1 VSRLAAQRVA
11 RFAYG
16 ARTID
21 IIKWFLCDLQ
31 ENGHVGF
38 AIPLPAAPSLA
49 RPRVESSATSF
60 VRPFRRR
67 IIQAAVAVVAVFL
80 LIGII
85 VPFINAAA
93 FGAQIQGALQS
104 ALGRKV
110 QIGKVHFTLL
120 TGPGFQL
127 EEVNIAEDP
136 RFGLEPFAYVET
148 LDVRVRPD
156 KLLFGRIQISSLRL
170 NRPSLNFAKQADG
183 TWNFVELIDRFSS
196 PRRAPLSFFP
206 TVELTGAR
214 IDFKLGVRKTTLY
227 LADTDL
233 DLYPERSGR
242 LSIRFAGSPS
252 RTDRSGVGFGHFRG
266 SASWLVNLNDANSNA
281 LQADITLDP
290 SNLSELTTLFEGYD
304 IGIHGTVGL
313 RAHLEGPATALGL
326 TGELDLGDVH
336 RWDLLPKPGES
347 WRIGYRGTL
356 DLPQQRFD
364 LVTLPSSGKRTPVT
378 LQVRVNQF
386 LAQPSWSVLARLDK
400 APAGNLLPL
409 AQRLGVQTPAGL
421 ELAGSLDG
429 VVGYSNRAG
438 LDGGVTL
445 NDASITLPGVPALH
459 ATQVATTISN
469 GKIHLDPVV
478 IEASGQRIL
487 EASADYFPDTRNVE
501 LTASAERGDVAV
513 LTKVLRA
520 WFSDS
525 PVVLSSFDGGLVTG
539 QVRYAHV
546 SPDEPVWNGQFQ
558 MVGGKLQADGLAA
571 PVTDVNARLNFDES
585 GLDVTRL
592 SATANGVPFHGEY
605 HYAVKGVHHERLR
618 LEIDVLDLDQAE
630 ALLDPSL
637 RSSGLLARLRGRR
650 QLPPWLA
657 NRSLE
662 GDIAVNRAAI
672 DGFAVGGLRTHF
684 TWDAA
689 VVQISSLQV
698 SLEQGSIR
706 AKGSVNLT
714 ENNPRY
720 RLSGEAMG
728 LPWKGGKVDIS
739 GHLDTAGSGRE
750 TLRNLRSSGTFT
762 AEDLSLTSEV
772 DFSKLTGKYQMS
784 FEAGW
789 PSVRLAS
796 LQASQGEEQW
806 DGEAASQRDGKL
818 IFELANGR
826 RQLHVVSTLLPSPAE
841 SAGIR
846 PSETRPA
853 KTARQKTARSQI
865 SLR

>member
-1 VSRLAAQRVA
+1 M
-11 RFAYG
+11 
-16 ARTID
+16 
-21 IIKWFLCDLQ
+21 
-31 ENGHVGF
+31 
-38 AIPLPAAPSLA
+38 
-49 RPRVESSATSF
+49 ESSATSF

-67 IIQAAVAVVAVFL
+67 IIQAAVAVVVLFL
-80 LIGII
+80 LIGLIA
-85 VPFINAAA
+85 PFINAAA
-93 FGAQIQGALQS
+93 FGAQIQSALQS

-170 NRPSLNFAKQADG
+170 NRPSLNFVKQADG

-214 IDFKLGVRKTTLY
+214 IDFKLGIRKTTLY

-233 DLYPERSGR
+233 DLFPERSGR

-252 RTDRSGVGFGHFRG
+252 RTDRSGIGFGHFRG
-266 SASWLVNLNDANSNA
+266 SASWLVNLNDADSNA

-304 IGIHGTVGL
+304 VGIHGTVGL
-313 RAHLEGPATALGL
+313 QAHLEGPATALRL
-326 TGELDLGDVH
+326 TGDLDLGDVH
-336 RWDLLPKPGES
+336 RWDLLPKQGEN

-356 DLPQQRFD
+356 DLPQQRFE
-364 LVTLPSSGKRTPVT
+364 VETLPSSGKRTPVT
-378 LQVRVNQF
+378 LQLRANQF
-386 LAQPSWSVLARLDK
+386 LGQPSWSVLARLDK

-409 AQRLGVQTPAGL
+409 AQRLGVQTPVGL
-421 ELAGSLDG
+421 ELAGTLDG

-438 LDGGVTL
+438 LDGGFTL

-459 ATQVATTISN
+459 ATQTATTISN
-469 GKIHLDPVV
+469 GKIHLDPMV
-478 IEASGQRIL
+478 IESSGKRIL
-487 EASADYFPDTRNVE
+487 EASADYFPDTHNVE
-501 LTASAERGDVAV
+501 LTASTERGDVAV

-525 PVVLSSFDGGLVTG
+525 PEVLSSFDGGLVTG
-539 QVRYAHV
+539 QVRYAHY
-546 SPDEPVWNGQFQ
+546 SPVEPVWNGQFQ
-558 MVGGKLQADGLAA
+558 MAGGALQAVGLSV
-571 PVTDVNARLNFDES
+571 PVTDVSARLNFDES
-585 GLDVTRL
+585 GLDVTHL
-592 SATANGVPFHGEY
+592 SASANGVAFRGEY
-605 HYAVKGVHHERLR
+605 HYAVKGVHHQRLR
-618 LEIDVLDLDQAE
+618 LEMEAMDLEQAE
-630 ALLDPSL
+630 ALLDPWL

-650 QLPPWLA
+650 QLPLWLA
-657 NRSLE
+657 SRSME
-662 GDIAVNRAAI
+662 GDIAVSHTAI
-672 DGFAVGGLRTHF
+672 NGFALGSLRTHF
-684 TWDAA
+684 TWDAPT
-689 VVQISSLQV
+689 VQISSLQV
-698 SLEQGSIR
+698 NLEQGGIR
-706 AKGSVNLT
+706 AKGSVNLA

-720 RLSGEAMG
+720 RLSGEATG
-728 LPWKGGKVDIS
+728 LSWKGGRVDIS

-750 TLRNLRSSGTFT
+750 TLRNLRSSGTFN

-772 DFSKLTGKYQMS
+772 DFSKLIGKYQLS

-789 PSVRLAS
+789 PSVRLS
-796 LQASQGEEQW
+796 GLQASQGEEQW
-806 DGEAASQRDGKL
+806 DGEASSQRDGKL

-826 RQLHVVSTLLPSPAE
+826 RQLHVVSTLLPSPAG
-841 SAGIR
+841 SAGTGPSEIR
-846 PSETRPA
+846 P
-853 KTARQKTARSQI
+853 ARIAR
-865 SLR
+865 